1 MKNLHTRTLLF
12 AALIASTG
20 PLASPPASHAQDA
33 AEAPQ
38 AAPDTA
44 VSMPA
49 VTAASTT
56 PIAPGPMAEARQ
68 KLLARIATAKAQG
81 IGIAAY
87 QSAFDYNEETIKSGD
102 TEANIAKRI
111 QALNTSLDDQAK
123 RSTMLKTQR
132 PAPPVAASSPP
143 PSAMAASGSSSSGAS
158 GGDLIAKLKAKY
170 GGNIPADLKDKL
182 PPGLQ
187 EKLGGGGDPTALLSD
202 PKVKEL
208 LKGLKN

>member
-1 MKNLHTRTLLF
+1 MKNCHTRTCLL
-12 AALIASTG
+12 ATLIASIG
-20 PLASPPASHAQDA
+20 IWASPLGGYAQEAMETPPAASDA
-33 AEAPQ
+33 TVPTSA
-38 AAPDTA
+38 AAPSS
-44 VSMPA
+44 V
-49 VTAASTT
+49 
-56 PIAPGPMAEARQ
+56 APGPMLEARQ
-68 KLLARIATAKAQG
+68 KLLARIAAAKAQG

-102 TEANIAKRI
+102 IEANIAKRI

-143 PSAMAASGSSSSGAS
+143 PSAMAGSGSSGGAS

>member
-1 MKNLHTRTLLF
+1 MKNCHTRTCLL
-12 AALIASTG
+12 ATLIASTG
-20 PLASPPASHAQDA
+20 LWALPLGGYAQEAMETSP
-33 AEAPQ
+33 
-38 AAPDTA
+38 
-44 VSMPA
+44 
-49 VTAASTT
+49 AASDATVPT
-56 PIAPGPMAEARQ
+56 SAAASSSVAPGPMLEARQ
-68 KLLARIATAKAQG
+68 KLLARIAAAKAQG
-81 IGIAAY
+81 IGIASY

-111 QALNTSLDDQAK
+111 QALNASLEDQAK

-143 PSAMAASGSSSSGAS
+143 PSAMAGSGSSSGAS